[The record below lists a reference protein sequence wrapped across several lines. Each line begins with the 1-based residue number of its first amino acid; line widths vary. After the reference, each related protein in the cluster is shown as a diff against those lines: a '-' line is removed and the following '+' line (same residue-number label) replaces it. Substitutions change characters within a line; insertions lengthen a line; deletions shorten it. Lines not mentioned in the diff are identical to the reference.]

1 MHSLLITIMF
11 YLQNY
16 NDLEWI
22 FNKEMLSV
30 WIILPTKNNFVLRH
44 SVWKLLVL
52 SLSITRLF

>member
-1 MHSLLITIMF
+1 MF

-22 FNKEMLSV
+22 FNKKFFLSV
-30 WIILPTKNNFVLRH
+30 CIILPTKNNFVLKY